1 MPLEDSMQQIKWT
14 ERTFN
19 FDFPSGLYPELIERL
34 RGTPARAADRLLGVK
49 SVPLNQR
56 RGDSWSIQE
65 HIGHLA
71 DLDAILFLVR
81 LDEYER
87 GVESLQPADM
97 SNRTTEA
104 ANHNARSVAEILDYF
119 RRTRAV
125 LVERLER
132 LEPSLFS
139 RTAFHPRLKV
149 QMRLVDLMF
158 FQAEH
163 DDHHLATI
171 TEILRA

>member
-1 MPLEDSMQQIKWT
+1 MQQIKWT

-19 FDFPSGLYPELIERL
+19 FDFSSGLYPELIERL
-34 RGTPARAADRLLGVK
+34 RGTPARVADRLQGAK

-56 RGDSWSIQE
+56 RGNSWSIQE
-65 HIGHLA
+65 HVGHLA
-71 DLDAILFLVR
+71 DLDDILFLVR

-104 ANHNARSVAEILDYF
+104 ANHNARSLAEVLDYF

-125 LVERLER
+125 LVERLAG

-171 TEILRA
+171 TEILRAGV

>member
-1 MPLEDSMQQIKWT
+1 MTQIKWT

-19 FDFPSGLYPELIERL
+19 FDFPAGLYPELIERL
-34 RGTPARAADRLLGVK
+34 RGTPARVADRLLGVEA
-49 SVPLNQR
+49 VRLNQR

-65 HIGHLA
+65 HVGHLA
-71 DLDAILFLVR
+71 DLDDILFLVR
-81 LDEYER
+81 LDEYVR

-104 ANHNARSVAEILDYF
+104 ANHNAKTPALVLDYF

-125 LVERLER
+125 LVNRLEQF
-132 LEPSLFS
+132 EPSLFS

-149 QMRLVDLMF
+149 PMRLVDLMF

-171 TEILRA
+171 SEILR

>member
-1 MPLEDSMQQIKWT
+1 MPQIRWT
-14 ERTFN
+14 ERSFN
-19 FDFPSGLYPELIERL
+19 FDFPAGLYPELIERL
-34 RGTPARAADRLLGVK
+34 RGTPARVTDRLAGIDP
-49 SVPLNQR
+49 SRLNR
-56 RGDSWSIQE
+56 RHGDAWSILE
-65 HIGHLA
+65 NIGHLA
-71 DLDAILFLVR
+71 DLDDILFLVR
-81 LDEYER
+81 LDEYGR

-104 ANHNARSVAEILDYF
+104 ANHNAKSLGEILDYF

-125 LVERLER
+125 LVEKLEH
-132 LEPSLFS
+132 LDPALFS

-149 QMRLVDLMF
+149 QMRLADLMF

-171 TEILRA
+171 SGILRG